1 MSETF
6 NKARQAALA
15 NLQSIRDALV
25 HVNDGK
31 AYFESEI
38 AQIQSDIQRVRME
51 QRGYKA
57 ICDSAHNLVNTLR
70 AAVVQGLIP
79 DNDGDH
85 LMAELAARKIVSQA
99 EASINTTSENLGGLD
114 NRLQDARDKLA
125 VYTLE
130 CKLDKAV
137 AELMRTPPGRATG
150 LQREIVR
157 TAKEAAA
164 ASNRIADETKDAD
177 TSGWRDAAKGMLRI
191 AAIFEKA
198 LSMRNMTRDQL
209 EGALKKIVK

>member
-31 AYFESEI
+31 DYFESEI
-38 AQIQSDIQRVRME
+38 AQLQSEIWRVRME

-57 ICDSAHNLVNTLR
+57 VCDSAHNLVNTLR
-70 AAVVQGLIP
+70 DAVVQGLIP

-99 EASINTTSENLGGLD
+99 EESINTTSENLGGLD

-157 TAKEAAA
+157 TAKEVAA
-164 ASNRIADETKDAD
+164 ASNRIVDKTKDVDA
-177 TSGWRDAAKGMLRI
+177 SGWRDAAKGMLRI
-191 AAIFEKA
+191 AAIFEKT

>member
-15 NLQSIRDALV
+15 SLQSIRDALV

-38 AQIQSDIQRVRME
+38 AQLQSDIQRVRME

-85 LMAELAARKIVSQA
+85 LMAELAARKMGLFYWKGKRD
-99 EASINTTSENLGGLD
+99 SEFEFILGHKGVAIPLDVKRTRGNLNSLNEFRNHNKKG
-114 NRLQDARDKLA
+114 LA
-125 VYTLE
+125 VKVSANQYGYDEDQMLLTLPFYYVPFF
-130 CKLDKAV
+130 LDDLQKGEIN
-137 AELMRTPPGRATG
+137 EL
-150 LQREIVR
+150 
-157 TAKEAAA
+157 
-164 ASNRIADETKDAD
+164 
-177 TSGWRDAAKGMLRI
+177 
-191 AAIFEKA
+191 
-198 LSMRNMTRDQL
+198 
-209 EGALKKIVK
+209 

>member
-1 MSETF
+1 
-6 NKARQAALA
+6 
-15 NLQSIRDALV
+15 
-25 HVNDGK
+25 
-31 AYFESEI
+31 
-38 AQIQSDIQRVRME
+38 
-51 QRGYKA
+51 
-57 ICDSAHNLVNTLR
+57 
-70 AAVVQGLIP
+70 
-79 DNDGDH
+79 
-85 LMAELAARKIVSQA
+85 MAELAARKIVSQA
-99 EASINTTSENLGGLD
+99 EESINTTSENLGGLD

-164 ASNRIADETKDAD
+164 ASNRIADKTKDVD

-191 AAIFEKA
+191 AAIFEKT